1 MRWWLRDC
9 GLTALLWDQIV
20 SLDGSLPP
28 AFVQHL
34 HMVDIPRLARAKPW
48 LSESD
53 IVMEELLNILHF
65 SSKSRTEA
73 AKGTD
78 TSGGVGA
85 CDGAGTGA
93 GAGAGA
99 GAGVGAATHPSWREE
114 SWLGVRGAAAALGLP
129 LGAMVKSV
137 ALVANG
143 ALVVRGCGG
152 GGASRG
158 RLVATLR

>member
-1 MRWWLRDC
+1 MWRPFT
-9 GLTALLWDQIV
+9 GPFVEA
-20 SLDGSLPP
+20 LPP
-28 AFVQHL
+28 AVAAVASFVEERASAMQL
-34 HMVDIPRLARAKPW
+34 DCSPCIVVLRLP
-48 LSESD
+48 
-53 IVMEELLNILHF
+53 
-65 SSKSRTEA
+65 A
-73 AKGTD
+73 ATAGGKAAGAGT
-78 TSGGVGA
+78 TG
-85 CDGAGTGA
+85 GAGTGA

-114 SWLGVRGAAAALGLP
+114 SWLGVRSAAAALGLP

-158 RLVATLR
+158 RLVATLC